1 MDQIRSGRVRHPAKI
16 KIRALLVYG
25 SVFCVAPR
33 VTYNKYAPLGTPWHA
48 LKTKPYPAQFPYFN
62 HFRVPDQYIIQHL
75 QQARKQSMEQP
86 RFRRFAGHAAR
97 YGIVGIIGTLLHLG
111 ILALLV
117 ERFQVDPVWSSV
129 IGFFAA
135 LITSY
140 ILNFFWV
147 FNSRRAHH
155 VAVMRYLLV
164 SFTGLA
170 LNTSIMYTV
179 VDVLHWWYG
188 WGALG
193 VIMVVPAS
201 NFLLNYLWTFGVHQE
216 VPAQSNRG

>member
-1 MDQIRSGRVRHPAKI
+1 
-16 KIRALLVYG
+16 
-25 SVFCVAPR
+25 
-33 VTYNKYAPLGTPWHA
+33 
-48 LKTKPYPAQFPYFN
+48 
-62 HFRVPDQYIIQHL
+62 
-75 QQARKQSMEQP
+75 MEQS

-117 ERFQVDPVWSSV
+117 ECVQADPVWSSV

-147 FNSRRAHH
+147 FNSRRSHH
-155 VAVMRYLLV
+155 VAVMRYLIV

-170 LNTSIMYTV
+170 LNTLIMYMV

-193 VIMVVPAS
+193 VVMVVPAS
-201 NFLLNYLWTFGVHQE
+201 NFLLNYLWTFGVHQKHA
-216 VPAQSNRG
+216 VPGNQGID